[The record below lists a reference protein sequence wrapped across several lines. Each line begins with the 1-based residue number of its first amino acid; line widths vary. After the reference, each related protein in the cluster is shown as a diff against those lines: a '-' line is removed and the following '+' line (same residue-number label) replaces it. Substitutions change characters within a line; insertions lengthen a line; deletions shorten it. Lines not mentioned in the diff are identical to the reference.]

1 MRTIQGV
8 GVSAGI
14 AIGTVRVLAAVDHAV
29 ERRVID
35 DPQAEMDRFRA
46 ARDMVVAQLKQLRD
60 NVTAEFGENKAELFN
75 AHRLMLQDPDYAE
88 CVEGLIAQDKANAE
102 FAVKGAAEQFAAM
115 FAAMDS
121 STMQARAADVK
132 DVSRR
137 VMNVLQG
144 KRDST
149 AQDGSVQGDAVQNGT
164 VQNGIAQNGIAQN
177 GESHII
183 FAQDLAP
190 SETAQFDRA
199 KVLGLVTAKGSA
211 NSHTAILARTMGL
224 PAITGIG
231 DAFDPTDD
239 GHVAV
244 IDGASGAVFV
254 DPDEATLTEC
264 QRRKAE
270 AEEHLSLLRKL
281 KGKPTETKSGQRVHL
296 YANISRPSDVAA
308 MLANDAEGIGLFRSE
323 FLYLER
329 EDWPTEEFQFDAYR
343 QVAQEMGGRPVI
355 IRTLDIGADKQVDYF
370 SLDHE
375 DNPALGYRA
384 IRICLTRPEIFKVQL
399 RALLRASAYGNI
411 AIMLPMITSVQEV
424 RDAKRILEEAKS
436 ELRGE
441 HTDFNESIQIGVM
454 IETPASVIMAD
465 ELAAEVD
472 FFSIGTND
480 LTQYTL
486 ACDRQNPSL
495 ERFAD
500 PHSPAVLRMIQMT
513 IEVAHRHGIWCG
525 ICGELGADLSLTDT
539 FLRLGLDELSVSPTS
554 VLPLRN
560 VIRNH

>member
-8 GVSAGI
+8 SVSAGI
-14 AIGTVRVLAAVDHAV
+14 AIGTVRVLAAVDYAV
-29 ERRVID
+29 ERRLID

-46 ARDMVVAQLKQLRD
+46 ARDTAVAQLKQLRD
-60 NVTAEFGENKAELFN
+60 NVAAEFGENKAELFD

-88 CVEGLIAQDKANAE
+88 CVEGLIAQDKVNAE
-102 FAVKGAAEQFAAM
+102 FAVKSAAEQFAAM

-149 AQDGSVQGDAVQNGT
+149 AQDGSVQGDAVQNGI
-164 VQNGIAQNGIAQN
+164 VQNGIAQN

-183 FAQDLAP
+183 FAEDLAP
-190 SETAQFDRA
+190 SDTAQLDRA

-231 DAFDPTDD
+231 DAFDPADD

-244 IDGASGAVFV
+244 IDGTSGAVFV
-254 DPDEATLTEC
+254 DADEATLTEYR
-264 QRRKAE
+264 RRKAE

-296 YANISRPSDVAA
+296 YANISRPSDAA
-308 MLANDAEGIGLFRSE
+308 AVLANDAEGIGLFRSE
-323 FLYLER
+323 FLYLGKTALPDE
-329 EDWPTEEFQFDAYR
+329 TEQFNTYR
-343 QVAQEMGGRPVI
+343 QVLQTMGGKKVI
-355 IRTLDIGADKQVDYF
+355 IRTLDIGADKNVDY
-370 SLDHE
+370 LGLGKE
-375 DNPALGYRA
+375 DNPAMGYRA
-384 IRICLTRPEIFKVQL
+384 IRICLKQPDVFKTQL
-399 RALLRASAYGNI
+399 RALLRAAKYGNL
-411 AIMLPMITSVQEV
+411 AIMYPMIISVDEV
-424 RDAKRILEEAKS
+424 LRIREIVAEVAAELKRE
-436 ELRGE
+436 
-441 HTDFNESIQIGVM
+441 QIPYAIPEQGIM
-454 IETPASVIMAD
+454 IETPAAVMICE
-465 ELAAEVD
+465 ELAELVD

-486 ACDRQNPSL
+486 AIDRQNEKL
-495 ERFAD
+495 DEFYN
-500 PHSPAVLRMIQMT
+500 PHHEAVLRMIQMT
-513 IEVAHRHGIWCG
+513 IDGAHKAGKWAG
-525 ICGELGADLSLTDT
+525 ICGELGADTTLTER
-539 FLRLGLDELSVSPTS
+539 FVEMGIDELSVAPSMVLS
-554 VLPLRN
+554 VRSK
-560 VIRNH
+560 ICEMA